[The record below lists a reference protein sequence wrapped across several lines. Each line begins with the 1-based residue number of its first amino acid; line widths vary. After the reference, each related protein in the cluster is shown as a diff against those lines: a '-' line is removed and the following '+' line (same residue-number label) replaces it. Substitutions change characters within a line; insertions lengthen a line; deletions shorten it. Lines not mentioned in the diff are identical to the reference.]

1 VIKRVWIVGAML
13 WAVVVTSLRATRL
26 PNDFSK
32 EHWFIDYRF
41 GFVKRGLVGT
51 IVSLAARPAHAR
63 PTEALVNILSSVL
76 FVAFCAVLLWL
87 GVHILRRS
95 GWPVEVALAVLVF
108 LSSPFVVMSAH
119 LIGYFD
125 NIIILLTMLS
135 LALLFKRRIWL
146 ATAVQA
152 VSILVHE
159 NALLV
164 GFPAFGVAWW
174 LIAARQTQ
182 SEEARW
188 SSWPLLVPPVTFLLL
203 TFSQSVAP
211 IDREQ
216 ALTTY
221 LSSYPFIA
229 RSIRD
234 GRVPH
239 WITITFYDSYVLH
252 QGQFLGRVLSQSM
265 IGLVLPSVLAILGF
279 VFEANAIRVPS
290 AESLILLG
298 ACLLPQ
304 AMHVLAW
311 DTARIWTYSI
321 LCAFFVLWIYVEVFP
336 GRKTTTQFIRLICL
350 VALFLNVVGVTPLMD
365 GLRDH
370 FDLNTRLL
378 LYAPVLTGALGL
390 AWSDRHALIANPQPP
405 TVT

>member
-1 VIKRVWIVGAML
+1 MV

-51 IVSLAARPAHAR
+51 IVSLAARPVDAR
-63 PTEALVNILSSVL
+63 PTEALVNILSTVL
-76 FVAFCAVLLWL
+76 FVAFCAALVWS

-95 GWPVEVALAVLVF
+95 GWSVEVALAVLVF

-135 LALLFKRRIWL
+135 LGLLFKRRIWL
-146 ATAVQA
+146 AATVQA

-164 GFPAFGVAWW
+164 GFPAFCVAWW
-174 LIAARQTQ
+174 LIVAHQTQ
-182 SEEARW
+182 SEKDRW
-188 SSWPLLVPPVTFLLL
+188 PYWPLLVPPVAFLLL
-203 TFSQSVAP
+203 TLSQSLAP
-211 IDREQ
+211 VDREQ
-216 ALTTY
+216 SLTTY
-221 LSSYPFIA
+221 LSSYPFLA
-229 RSIRD
+229 RRIQD
-234 GRVPH
+234 VRVPH
-239 WITITFYDSYVLH
+239 WITITFYNAYLLH
-252 QGQFLGRVLSQSM
+252 QGQVLGRVLSQPM

-279 VFEANAIRVPS
+279 VFEANGIRALS
-290 AESLILLG
+290 AESVILLG
-298 ACLLPQ
+298 ACLVPQ

-311 DTARIWTYSI
+311 DTPRIWTYSI
-321 LCAFFVLWIYVEVFP
+321 LCAFFVLWIYVELFP
-336 GRKTTTQFIRLICL
+336 GRNTTTQFIRLICL
-350 VALFLNVVGVTPLMD
+350 VALFLNVVGMTPLMD

-370 FDLNTRLL
+370 FDVNTRLL
-378 LYAPVLTGALGL
+378 LYAPVLTVALGL
-390 AWSDRHALIANPQPP
+390 ASSDPHGVAGCR
-405 TVT
+405 

>member
-1 VIKRVWIVGAML
+1 VSKRVWIVGAML
-13 WAVVVTSLRATRL
+13 WAVVVTSLRAARL

-32 EHWFIDYRF
+32 EHWLIDYRF

-51 IVSLAARPAHAR
+51 LVSLAAKLAHAR

-76 FVAFCAVLLWL
+76 FVAFCAALVWL
-87 GVHILRRS
+87 GVHIIRRS
-95 GWPVEVALAVLVF
+95 GWSVEVALAVLVF

-146 ATAVQA
+146 ATAVQV

-164 GFPAFGVAWW
+164 GFPAFCVAWR
-174 LIAARQTQ
+174 LIAARQPQ
-182 SEEARW
+182 SEADR
-188 SSWPLLVPPVTFLLL
+188 SSYWPLLVPPVAFLLL
-203 TFSQSVAP
+203 ALSQSVAP

-216 ALTTY
+216 SLTAY

-229 RSIRD
+229 RNIAD
-234 GRVPH
+234 VRVPH
-239 WITITFYDSYVLH
+239 WIMITFYDSYVLH

-279 VFEANAIRVPS
+279 VFEANAVRVLS
-290 AESLILLG
+290 AESMILLA
-298 ACLLPQ
+298 ACALPQ

-321 LCAFFVLWIYVEVFP
+321 LCAFFVLWIYVEMFP
-336 GRKTTTQFIRLICL
+336 GRKPTTQFIRLICL
-350 VALFLNVVGVTPLMD
+350 MVLFMNVIGVTPLMD

-370 FDLNTRLL
+370 FDLTTRLL
-378 LYAPVLTGALGL
+378 LYAPVLTVAFGVA
-390 AWSDRHALIANPQPP
+390 A
-405 TVT
+405 T